1 MKNTLRN
8 FWESRPPQERR
19 VIVVLAAVFGIALYL
34 LLLQTAHRARK
45 QLGPAVFQLRAEA
58 LRLDKSADE
67 IARLRA
73 MPAIVP
79 PETNLRQLMQA
90 QVDSAGLARS
100 LERIDSGDASQI
112 KVVFGAVPFADWL
125 AWVVTLQKQQI
136 RLESSRV
143 EALSTPGL
151 VSATATFIRPK
162 L

>member
-8 FWESRPPQERR
+8 LWESRSPQERR
-19 VIVVLAAVFGIALYL
+19 VIIVLAAVFGIALYL

-58 LRLDKSADE
+58 IRLDKSAAE

-73 MPAIVP
+73 MPAIAP

-90 QVDSAGLARS
+90 QVDAAGLARS

-136 RLESSRV
+136 RLDSSRV